1 MTCTE
6 PIAIEAPYEGQDGQ
20 AEPFFRAL
28 AALILLDI
36 LVLFWLLNPLAH
48 LGRREGAAL
57 PMTPAEIRISVHSDN
72 SAAGRPSPLGA
83 SVRRQVALARVTVAA
98 E

>member
-6 PIAIEAPYEGQDGQ
+6 PIAIEAPYEVQGSP
-20 AEPFFRAL
+20 EPFFRAL

-48 LGRREGAAL
+48 IGRREATAL
-57 PMTPAEIRISVHSDN
+57 PMTPAEIRLSVQSDT

-83 SVRRQVALARVTVAA
+83 HVRRQVALARVTATA